1 MSTSPLKKYTTR
13 LIITGVLLAI
23 ASSFGQYFWSKHVH
37 PLWFIILLFVIIIQW
52 LVFAFVVKFGQHK
65 TQTLLRQYQIAK
77 YAKLFIYLVAL
88 SIYVFTVKEK
98 ALVFAFLISF
108 IVYYLVFTVL
118 EAMSFHRWMNKLPT
132 TKQYNQ
138 DKLKHSPPPPTSHEN
153 EK

>member
-1 MSTSPLKKYTTR
+1 MSISPLKKYTTK
-13 LIITGVLLAI
+13 LIIAGVLLAI
-23 ASSFGQYFWSKHVH
+23 ASSFGQYFWPNLVH
-37 PLWFIILLFVIIIQW
+37 PLWFILLLFVTAVQW

-65 TQTLLRQYQIAK
+65 TQTLLKQYQVAK

-98 ALVFAFLISF
+98 SLVFAFLISF
-108 IVYYLVFTVL
+108 IAYYLVFTVL

-138 DKLKHSPPPPTSHEN
+138 DKLKQSPPPVSPEN